1 MRGKII
7 TIEGLD
13 GAGKSTQIDLLV
25 KKLTSLNIK
34 HKFIHFPMLNKG
46 VYGELIAEYL
56 RGEFGSIETVN
67 PKLVA
72 LLFAEDRK
80 EHKHQLLKWI
90 NEGYLIIMDRY
101 VNSNIAFQ
109 CAKTKSV
116 SDKAKLKKWILDFE
130 FKVNNLPLP
139 SSSFFLHVPF
149 DIITSSLKRQRNGS
163 DRDYLN
169 GKVDIHEN
177 SLVLQRKVYN
187 EYLDLIAE
195 QPNFFEIECFSS
207 ANKWLSPEE
216 IHESIMAKIKKHYNE
231 IYIDDKVFIK

>member
-25 KKLTSLNIK
+25 SKLKVNNVK

-56 RGEFGSIETVN
+56 RGEFGSVEAVN

-80 EHKHQLLKWI
+80 EHKDKLLQWLD
-90 NEGYLIIMDRY
+90 EGYLIIMDRY

-109 CAKTKSV
+109 CAKTTSLE
-116 SDKAKLKKWILDFE
+116 DKAKLKDWILDFE
-130 FKVNNLPLP
+130 FNVNRLPYP
-139 SSSFFLHVPF
+139 SVSFFLHVPF
-149 DIITSSLKRQRNGS
+149 DIIQNSLSKTRNGS

-169 GKVDIHEN
+169 GQVDIHED
-177 SLVLQRKVYN
+177 SIDLQRKVYC
-187 EYLDLIAE
+187 EYLDLIQE
-195 QPNFFEIECFSS
+195 QANFFEIPCFSGET
-207 ANKWLSPEE
+207 KWLSPNE
-216 IHESIMAKIKKHYNE
+216 IHEAIMTKIE
-231 IYIDDKVFIK
+231 IHITEFYGSCKVFP